1 MNSRER
7 VLLAIDHQEP
17 DRVPID
23 LGGTRQS
30 GIAAATYHR
39 LKQLLGVHS
48 PTRVFDIFQMLA
60 EVERPIRERF
70 GADVIGLYRPSVAF
84 GIRNENWKPWQLFDG
99 TPVEMPGGFQPVIEP
114 SGDVV
119 LLRDQIPIARMPQDG
134 FYFDRLETY
143 PGAAHVDLQTFQPPL
158 LSEED
163 CEFYRQQ
170 AEALY
175 QNTDLAVVAPLGP
188 PYELFYGLGTGDFE
202 SWIVTFATED
212 DYVAELYE
220 KLVAAWLENLRR
232 FVEAVGNRVQIL
244 QICDDFG
251 TQQAPF
257 LSVKMFRERLLPFY
271 RRGLDWIHQH
281 TEMKVMLHSD
291 GALYPLIPSL
301 IEMGVDILNPVQTS
315 AQGMDPVRLKAEFGD
330 RLTFWGASLDCQQT
344 LPFGSPEQVAQE
356 VAEHIRA
363 LKAGGGYVFA
373 PVHNIQAGVPPE
385 NVVAMFDTALAEG
398 SYAGKASGK

>member
-7 VLLAIDHQEP
+7 VLLAINHQEP

-23 LGGTRQS
+23 FGGTRQS

-48 PTRVFDIFQMLA
+48 PTRVFDVFQMLA

-84 GIRNENWKPWQLFDG
+84 GIRNENWKPWQLLDG

-114 SGDVV
+114 SGDIV

-143 PGAAHVDLQTFQPPL
+143 PGAAHVDLQTFPPPL

-188 PYELFYGLGTGDFE
+188 PYELFSGLGTGNFE

-232 FVEAVGNRVQIL
+232 FVEAVGNRVQVL

-315 AQGMDPVRLKAEFGD
+315 ARGMDPARLKAEFGD

-356 VAEHIRA
+356 VAEHVRDF
-363 LKAGGGYVFA
+363 KAGGGYVFA
-373 PVHNIQAGVPPE
+373 SVHNIQVGVPPE
-385 NVVAMFDTALAEG
+385 NVVAMFDTALSAG
-398 SYAGKASGK
+398 SYR

>member
-7 VLLAIDHQEP
+7 VLLAINHKEP

-30 GIAAATYHR
+30 GISASTYHR
-39 LKQLLGVHS
+39 LKQLLDVRT
-48 PTRVFDIFQMLA
+48 PTRVFDVFQMLA
-60 EVERPIRERF
+60 EVERPIQERF
-70 GADVIGLYRPSVAF
+70 GADVIGLYRPAVAF

-99 TPVEMPGGFQPVIEP
+99 TPVEMPGAFQPVVEP
-114 SGDVV
+114 SGDLV
-119 LLRDQIPIARMPQDG
+119 LLHRGQPIARMFHNG
-134 FYFDRLETY
+134 FYFDRLEKY
-143 PGAAHVDLQTFQPPL
+143 PGAAHVDLATFHPPL
-158 LSEED
+158 LTDEE

-175 QNTDLAVVAPLGP
+175 QNTDLAIVAPLGP
-188 PYELFYGLGTGDFE
+188 PYELFYGLGTGDVE

-212 DYVAELYE
+212 DYVAELYD
-220 KLVAAWLENLRR
+220 KLVSAWLENLHR
-232 FVEAVGNRVQIL
+232 FVDAVGNRVQIV

-271 RRGLDWIHQH
+271 RRGLHWIHQH
-281 TEMKVMLHSD
+281 TDMKVMLHSD
-291 GALYPLIPSL
+291 GAIYPLLPSL

-315 AQGMDPVRLKAEFGD
+315 ANGMDAVRLKAEFGD
-330 RLTFWGASLDCQQT
+330 RIAFWGGSLDCQKT
-344 LPFGSPEQVAQE
+344 LPFGSPREVAHE
-356 VAEHIRA
+356 VAEHLRVF
-363 LKAGGGYVFA
+363 KPGGGYVFA

-385 NVVAMFDTALAEG
+385 NVVAMFDTARAEG
-398 SYAGKASGK
+398 AYC